1 MLGSLPL
8 ALRVLAFKSLWVF
21 ENSSEVLSAP
31 STTSSADYQ
40 SSFIAASGHSTL
52 YPTLICAIDLPK
64 GDNKMVP
71 WTTVGKVGLS
81 AFEIWTASK
90 KAHEEEAKKKEP
102 EGIEAA
108 IAEAIL
114 TGTGKVAGQVK
125 KILSSP
131 KAAPRKRSR
140 SRRDSEGDKDV
151 SYRRRNP
158 HRSSRDR
165 NTRSSDRSTPRTPRA
180 TTPRDP
186 RSRPEG
192 RRGGRRSSSSRT
204 PIPPPPMGSYFPQM
218 PPAPSEMHP
227 SRPSSRRRPC
237 YYEPNTPPAPL
248 PTSPTLPNS
257 VSYRPRPSPTRPAP
271 STRPSYHGRST
282 APEPSSRT
290 LRPRLPRQSS
300 YQPDRTS
307 RPRFPQKFTPPT
319 PTANTRSQPPRRGS
333 SYVGSQSQRPCL
345 SIPRYAAPPQ
355 SSPSQIPRED
365 NHRTSYRGGRDGD
378 GESPA
383 RRIHEGHDLVK

>member
-1 MLGSLPL
+1 
-8 ALRVLAFKSLWVF
+8 
-21 ENSSEVLSAP
+21 
-31 STTSSADYQ
+31 
-40 SSFIAASGHSTL
+40 
-52 YPTLICAIDLPK
+52 
-64 GDNKMVP
+64 MVP
-71 WTTVGKVGLS
+71 WTTVGKAGLS

-102 EGIEAA
+102 EGIDAA
-108 IAEAIL
+108 IAEVIL
-114 TGTGKVAGQVK
+114 AGTGKVAEQFK
-125 KILSSP
+125 KILTSP
-131 KAAPRKRSR
+131 KTPLEKRPR
-140 SRRDSEGDKDV
+140 SRRDSDTDKDV

-158 HRSSRDR
+158 RRSSRDR
-165 NTRSSDRSTPRTPRA
+165 NTRSSDRSTPQTPRA

-218 PPAPSEMHP
+218 PPAPSELYP
-227 SRPSSRRRPC
+227 SRLPPPRRPFWR
-237 YYEPNTPPAPL
+237 EPDTSPAPSPSD
-248 PTSPTLPNS
+248 PTFPNR
-257 VSYRPRPSPTRPAP
+257 VTYRPRPSPTRPAP

-300 YQPDRTS
+300 YQPDRTP
-307 RPRFPQKFTPPT
+307 RPRFPQKSTPPT
-319 PTANTRSQPPRRGS
+319 PTPNTSSQPPRRGL
-333 SYVGSQSQRPCL
+333 SYVDSQSQRPGL

-365 NHRTSYRGGRDGD
+365 NHRTSYRGGREGD

-383 RRIHEGHDLVK
+383 RRIQGGHDLVK